1 MGKSL
6 KKRIYTSSIL
16 FFLLFLMYLNNYIL
30 GYLIIIFGTYA
41 ILEFLRINQIIN
53 KKGNIKRFFTNVL
66 FVTYIFLFCMI
77 FFIYSNY
84 LHLKIIIFTILLMCT
99 LSDVGGYIFGKLF
112 GGPKLIKISPNKTIS
127 GALGSLIFTSLVA
140 LLFFYYLTNNLNLK
154 ILLVGVLTSVGCQ
167 LGDLF
172 FSYLKRK
179 SSLNDTGNILP
190 GHGGI
195 LDRVDGILLGI
206 PVGLISLLIFYW
218 KWKKKYQF

>member
-41 ILEFLRINQIIN
+41 ILEFLKINQIIN

-99 LSDVGGYIFGKLF
+99 LSDVGGYIFGKFF

-127 GALGSLIFTSLVA
+127 GALGSLIFTSLFA

-154 ILLVGVLTSVGCQ
+154 ILLVGILTSVGCQ
-167 LGDLF
+167 LGDMF

-206 PVGLISLLIFYW
+206 PVGLISLLIFY
-218 KWKKKYQF
+218 

>member
-84 LHLKIIIFTILLMCT
+84 LHLKNNNIYDFINVHTI
-99 LSDVGGYIFGKLF
+99 
-112 GGPKLIKISPNKTIS
+112 
-127 GALGSLIFTSLVA
+127 
-140 LLFFYYLTNNLNLK
+140 
-154 ILLVGVLTSVGCQ
+154 
-167 LGDLF
+167 
-172 FSYLKRK
+172 
-179 SSLNDTGNILP
+179 
-190 GHGGI
+190 
-195 LDRVDGILLGI
+195 
-206 PVGLISLLIFYW
+206 
-218 KWKKKYQF
+218 

>member
-41 ILEFLRINQIIN
+41 ILEFLKINQIIN

-99 LSDVGGYIFGKLF
+99 LSDVGGYIFGKFF

-127 GALGSLIFTSLVA
+127 GALGSLIFTSLFA

-154 ILLVGVLTSVGCQ
+154 ILLVGILTSVGCQ

-206 PVGLISLLIFYW
+206 PVGLISLLIFY
-218 KWKKKYQF
+218 